1 MLLSVVIPVYNAK
14 EYLDECIGS
23 VLSQGFTDYEI
34 ILVDDGSSDGSG
46 QLCDEYA
53 SRYAFI
59 RAVHQENGGASAAR
73 NAGLKEARGSF
84 IHFIDSDDRLSF
96 DGVYEALSHKAL
108 DTKHEI
114 IFFRRE
120 RFTEGVE
127 GIDAVQ
133 PEYEVDGEMSGDIL
147 NHVLSKKYQLTLTC
161 PVNKIFRRD
170 FLLENDL
177 YFTVGLDHEEDEW
190 LPRVISCA
198 RCVWFDKGVYYTV
211 RQHAGSLSKIDT
223 PEKTTDK
230 ACSKVIIAAS
240 GMAYMEKKDLPPETM
255 SLAAEY
261 YWDYLTD
268 ACVVCSRLSSA
279 ENKKRLYAK
288 LKENKAFF
296 RTSRYLKSKNRRIMS
311 RMFRLLGVRLTVRFI
326 GLRYG

>member
-1 MLLSVVIPVYNAK
+1 MWDIVYENEYSVDKNFDKVI
-14 EYLDECIGS
+14 DEKDDN
-23 VLSQGFTDYEI
+23 FKTDLRFGVI
-34 ILVDDGSSDGSG
+34 SSN
-46 QLCDEYA
+46 
-53 SRYAFI
+53 YAFSC
-59 RAVHQENGGASAAR
+59 ANCLVS
-73 NAGLKEARGSF
+73 EARDNGIMIVGEKSGGGGCSV
-84 IHFIDSDDRLSF
+84 IDRLSF